1 MNRDVLCVMLGM
13 AKNLKFTFKR
23 TVNRRA
29 MDQCLELL
37 QIVGSIRFPDEP
49 DALI

>member
-1 MNRDVLCVMLGM
+1 
-13 AKNLKFTFKR
+13 
-23 TVNRRA
+23 